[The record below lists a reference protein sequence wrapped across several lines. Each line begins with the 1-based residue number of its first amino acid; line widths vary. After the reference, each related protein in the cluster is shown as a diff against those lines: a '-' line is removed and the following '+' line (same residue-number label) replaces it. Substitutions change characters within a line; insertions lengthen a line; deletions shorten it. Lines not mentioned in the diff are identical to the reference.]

1 MGVLRSGK
9 LRVLV
14 VTCVVFLLLGVEG
27 ASPGAALAQGAE
39 PNQPFMC
46 WVSGPLDG
54 DDGSLESWTVDTDQE
69 FVVDLVGDVENRLPE
84 QSAFEPRALIDEW
97 RNTEDPPL
105 AGYPPPNLI
114 PFRTLREAVDYTFAT
129 NPMAADVV
137 SGEANDGTVKDLRL
151 ELLRGVLG
159 GTDITD
165 DAWKLERGLPWLTSD
180 QYFKRRRVA
189 TPSEDRIRVYRA
201 QWLDREPVDVD
212 LGEMR
217 QSSLPDQSGTSGAY
231 GQRSQGDG
239 GSDQFSVIL
248 ELDPFQR
255 EDFRWDGGDLGQDLI
270 MRRFGPPRFRTV
282 YKGYGENRTRL
293 ESYNE
298 RDGEERE
305 NPLLLVDHTGYR
317 QPSLSRAFNV
327 ANPPLSS
334 AGVSHIRWPVDLQDL
349 NWYLYQLPGE
359 YQRGDMHWML
369 WLDGDAVRKLVNGG
383 YGLSALPLIQNPL
396 IPDPPIVPPVCD
408 LKGQVVLPK
417 NINCVVDGADDL
429 DKLRKGEVPGVYFPF
444 DTDDG
449 SEGLNRDMLVLQGVE
464 RPKEDEGQ
472 DVRSLSVFQFDVKEQ
487 EPMGRVTE
495 SGGQAEARYGIP
507 TERDARDTYIE
518 GWPRRAINPNRSY
531 LMVITYYESYY
542 HYYDLESRVTFENY
556 LDGSRVRLPKRYVR
570 RVVCRL
576 MVSPSGLTPSGEEG
590 GGGIGWLNSAAEKV
604 FQAVGKGLEVLSG
617 WLSSVLRAVIS
628 FPGWGVKQGGALA
641 CGGLSKVDELTARAA
656 GADAGTR
663 VSESGDVLVVN
674 AAVSS
679 RKEGFD
685 DCERVSAP
693 VVPTCETSTDVIFQG
708 RCVQL
713 PRVELRV
720 KDAEFIDLDSDQPYI
735 HWYPAWSRPPVGS
748 GASLL
753 TKRREQ
759 RLFFDSEGTDPSS
772 WHPRNVGL
780 TRVGLYWDF
789 LGGTGSPALE
799 EQVRGY
805 VAYVWP
811 DPKSTRLEEGKGLR
825 FVLPSMIEE
834 KGKAPIL
841 GGDDDDYYLF
851 HDVDE
856 FSVGGVDRPTPG
868 RRKCSNSL
876 VSVGLDHPGECDG
889 LTAIG
894 SQYVKEDY
902 LGFVGTVGNLPLAPG
917 FSHRFAVAA
926 YVGEPGYSTFREGP
940 MSEPL
945 VINGDEAACL
955 TGLRGDITPRVEE
968 LYGCGG
974 AGYDTGYVDEPFR
987 VGLLGL
993 TGTNLCYDIFSS
1005 TPPEFTW
1012 DNPIVRQVWA
1022 LAWII
1027 AGGIFF
1033 SLLVWQGVKMTYDIW
1048 IEPQPAVG
1056 FRQLVPRFLLAIALA
1071 AGSLYISQLVL
1082 ILASDVT
1089 CFVAQVTGMTMWGMI
1104 GSTFGALLDG
1114 FLAWH
1119 GGFLEEVGGMHLTEL
1134 LKGVFFALAL
1144 TIVLAIF
1151 MVGLLFLFIKVA
1163 LAMLMRIA
1171 LLAVLIAVSPLAFA
1185 FFASDATSHWTKKWV
1200 SMFLGST
1207 FQQVFVLVVVYIG
1220 GHLAGHYMSVG
1231 QDTGMGEM
1239 VIGLLLA
1246 FLTLALADKV
1256 PSIVNPQ
1263 GQGLFQSFS
1272 QLGQLAMAGTFMA
1285 ASVGIGAVAAPI
1297 GQAFPM
1303 AGQGLRSVA
1312 GGVRGLGGSGGGE
1325 GGGGGGDSGG
1335 SGVDMGLGG
1344 PGGGGPGGGGPGGGP
1359 GRGLGGGGSQ
1369 AVSSLRGASFSGP
1382 GSGPSGGAA
1391 ALGGGGGGAAAGGAA
1406 PGGGGGGG
1414 AAALGGGGGGAAAG
1428 GAAAGGAAAAAGAG
1442 AGALGQA
1449 GRAAMWLPRQMLS
1462 GARSGYRT
1470 GARTNVRMSDMMS
1483 GNFLYKASSRGDDAA
1498 MELERQGH
1506 DTRQSYDRMA
1516 QVMERLNQN
1525 LGEGGPG

>member
-1 MGVLRSGK
+1 M
-9 LRVLV
+9 
-14 VTCVVFLLLGVEG
+14 
-27 ASPGAALAQGAE
+27 
-39 PNQPFMC
+39 
-46 WVSGPLDG
+46 
-54 DDGSLESWTVDTDQE
+54 
-69 FVVDLVGDVENRLPE
+69 
-84 QSAFEPRALIDEW
+84 
-97 RNTEDPPL
+97 
-105 AGYPPPNLI
+105 
-114 PFRTLREAVDYTFAT
+114 
-129 NPMAADVV
+129 
-137 SGEANDGTVKDLRL
+137 
-151 ELLRGVLG
+151 
-159 GTDITD
+159 
-165 DAWKLERGLPWLTSD
+165 
-180 QYFKRRRVA
+180 
-189 TPSEDRIRVYRA
+189 
-201 QWLDREPVDVD
+201 
-212 LGEMR
+212 
-217 QSSLPDQSGTSGAY
+217 
-231 GQRSQGDG
+231 
-239 GSDQFSVIL
+239 
-248 ELDPFQR
+248 
-255 EDFRWDGGDLGQDLI
+255 
-270 MRRFGPPRFRTV
+270 
-282 YKGYGENRTRL
+282 
-293 ESYNE
+293 
-298 RDGEERE
+298 
-305 NPLLLVDHTGYR
+305 
-317 QPSLSRAFNV
+317 
-327 ANPPLSS
+327 
-334 AGVSHIRWPVDLQDL
+334 
-349 NWYLYQLPGE
+349 
-359 YQRGDMHWML
+359 
-369 WLDGDAVRKLVNGG
+369 
-383 YGLSALPLIQNPL
+383 
-396 IPDPPIVPPVCD
+396 
-408 LKGQVVLPK
+408 
-417 NINCVVDGADDL
+417 
-429 DKLRKGEVPGVYFPF
+429 
-444 DTDDG
+444 
-449 SEGLNRDMLVLQGVE
+449 
-464 RPKEDEGQ
+464 
-472 DVRSLSVFQFDVKEQ
+472 
-487 EPMGRVTE
+487 
-495 SGGQAEARYGIP
+495 
-507 TERDARDTYIE
+507 
-518 GWPRRAINPNRSY
+518 
-531 LMVITYYESYY
+531 
-542 HYYDLESRVTFENY
+542 
-556 LDGSRVRLPKRYVR
+556 
-570 RVVCRL
+570 
-576 MVSPSGLTPSGEEG
+576 
-590 GGGIGWLNSAAEKV
+590 
-604 FQAVGKGLEVLSG
+604 
-617 WLSSVLRAVIS
+617 RAVIS

-708 RCVQL
+708 RCLQL

-720 KDAEFIDLDSDQPYI
+720 KEAEFIDLDSDQEYI

-759 RLFFDSEGTDPSS
+759 RLFFESLGSDPASS
-772 WHPRNVGL
+772 WHPKHVGL

-811 DPKSTRLEEGKGLR
+811 DPKSTRLQEGKGLR
-825 FVLPSMIEE
+825 FVLPSVIEE
-834 KGKAPIL
+834 KFIDTVHGEQ
-841 GGDDDDYYLF
+841 YVY
-851 HDVDE
+851 HEVDE
-856 FSVGGVDRPTPG
+856 FSVGGVDRGTPG
-868 RRKCSNSL
+868 RLKCSNSL
-876 VSVGLDHPGECDG
+876 VAVSIAGPPCGE

-894 SQYVKEDY
+894 SQYVDDDY
-902 LGFVGTVGNLPLAPG
+902 LGFVGTMQNLPLAPG

-955 TGLRGDITPRVEE
+955 TGLRGPVPPRVEE

-987 VGLLGL
+987 VGLLEL

-1344 PGGGGPGGGGPGGGP
+1344 PGGGGPGGGGPGGGWPWWRSRQRSWWRRFPGGFQPQRGFLQRAGFRSFWRCCCSWWRRWRRCCWRRWWRRCRCSWWRRWRRCCWRRCCWRRCCRRWGGGRGPGTGRPCGDVAPEADAQRGQVRVPDRGSDQRPDVGHDEWEFPVQGQLP
-1359 GRGLGGGGSQ
+1359 GRRCGD
-1369 AVSSLRGASFSGP
+1369 GAG
-1382 GSGPSGGAA
+1382 
-1391 ALGGGGGGAAAGGAA
+1391 
-1406 PGGGGGGG
+1406 
-1414 AAALGGGGGGAAAG
+1414 
-1428 GAAAGGAAAAAGAG
+1428 AAGA
-1442 AGALGQA
+1442 
-1449 GRAAMWLPRQMLS
+1449 
-1462 GARSGYRT
+1462 
-1470 GARTNVRMSDMMS
+1470 
-1483 GNFLYKASSRGDDAA
+1483 
-1498 MELERQGH
+1498 
-1506 DTRQSYDRMA
+1506 
-1516 QVMERLNQN
+1516 
-1525 LGEGGPG
+1525 